1 MTDRVDGRLVDPHD
15 SGVLAQV
22 IDEAARVRYQ
32 MWFTEMSA
40 RLKLLEAL
48 LAVWVVEC
56 LISQHSLACSVE
68 AAAVVAEEC
77 LISLV

>member
-1 MTDRVDGRLVDPHD
+1 
-15 SGVLAQV
+15 
-22 IDEAARVRYQ
+22 
-32 MWFTEMSA
+32 MSA

-68 AAAVVAEEC
+68 AAVVVAEEC